1 LPSGAVQAAVGAAAS
16 HLTRTS
22 GMLISGT
29 WSPVSNVSTLIL
41 RCPVTDEYK
50 HLQGNV
56 TCIREGFGSNID
68 YLGRQQGETGDCPAC
83 GCIRQGMCANTRTDD
98 NAQSAIGIAVAGIL
112 LNDSRLLGVAEDI
125 VDYLYFYSGAI
136 EQPVKH
142 SDGSRGMI
150 DWFVSPYMVS
160 S

>member
-1 LPSGAVQAAVGAAAS
+1 
-16 HLTRTS
+16 
-22 GMLISGT
+22 
-29 WSPVSNVSTLIL
+29 
-41 RCPVTDEYK
+41 
-50 HLQGNV
+50 
-56 TCIREGFGSNID
+56 
-68 YLGRQQGETGDCPAC
+68 
-83 GCIRQGMCANTRTDD
+83 MCANTRTDD